1 MDQTTT
7 AIPIDADAG
16 AVDTP
21 ASIAAGFDVQSPAA
35 ETAALHKP
43 GWPDRID
50 AGNALLSE
58 LFPELVLKT
67 TLPTDLDYNRS
78 SLLVA
83 PWPGATKVLITFG
96 GNTGYLMLPPPIVTM
111 QDTHLIAIR
120 DPQRCFALCG
130 IPGLGETYAEC
141 VGNLRQLIDAL
152 DRPDVYLTGVSA
164 GGYPALRYG
173 LDLGAHGVLGFS
185 APTTLDLADDP
196 GADLSRYPQL
206 TALYRQQP
214 DIPLDL
220 ARLYAATSP
229 RPRAMLLFSMSNDR
243 DTWLVDRMR
252 QIEGIEAE
260 PVANE
265 AGHRV
270 FVWLNAANAIPSYFD
285 RLFALRRLEAPP
297 TEKSR
302 GHTAPGLAA

>member
-7 AIPIDADAG
+7 AITGDADAG
-16 AVDTP
+16 EVNPSAGMSVP
-21 ASIAAGFDVQSPAA
+21 LGIASAPNEAPPPPK
-35 ETAALHKP
+35 L
-43 GWPDRID
+43 GWPARIQQ
-50 AGNALLSE
+50 GNALLSE
-58 LFPELVLKT
+58 LFPELVAET
-67 TLPTDLDYNRS
+67 TLPSDLDYNRS
-78 SLLVA
+78 SFLVA
-83 PWPGATKVLITFG
+83 PWEGATKLLITFG
-96 GNTGYLMLPPPIVTM
+96 GNTGYLMLPPPIVTL
-111 QDTHLIAIR
+111 QNTHLIAIR
-120 DPQRCFALCG
+120 DPQPCFALCG

-141 VGNLRQLIDAL
+141 VANLRRVIAAL
-152 DRPDVYLTGVSA
+152 GGPEVYITGVSA

-173 LDLGAHGVLGFS
+173 LDLGAQGVLGFS

-229 RPRAMLLFSMSNDR
+229 RPSAILLFSMSNDR
-243 DTWLVDRMR
+243 DTWLADRMR
-252 QIEGIEAE
+252 GIEGVEAD

-270 FVWLNAANAIPSYFD
+270 FVWLNAANAIPQYFD
-285 RLFALRRLEAPP
+285 RLFALRRLEAPN
-297 TEKSR
+297 S
-302 GHTAPGLAA
+302 

>member
-1 MDQTTT
+1 MDQTTSGT
-7 AIPIDADAG
+7 LMDADAG

-21 ASIAAGFDVQSPAA
+21 VSIATSFEVQPSPG
-35 ETAALHKP
+35 EVSLPHRP
-43 GWPDRID
+43 GWGARIQE
-50 AGNALLSE
+50 GNALLSE
-58 LFPELVLKT
+58 LFPELVAET

-78 SLLVA
+78 CLLVA

-96 GNTGYLMLPPPIVTM
+96 GNTGYLMLPPQIVTL

-120 DPQRCFALCG
+120 DPQRCFAMCG
-130 IPGLGETYAEC
+130 VPGLGETYAEC
-141 VGNLRQLIDAL
+141 VGNLRRLIAAIGG
-152 DRPDVYLTGVSA
+152 PDVYVTGVSA
-164 GGYPALRYG
+164 GGYPALRFG
-173 LDLGAHGVLGFS
+173 LDIGAQGVLGFS

-243 DTWLVDRMR
+243 DTWLADRMR
-252 QIEGIEAE
+252 PIEGIEAD

-270 FVWLNAANAIPSYFD
+270 FVWLNAANAIPQYFD
-285 RLFALRRLEAPP
+285 RLFALRRLEAPA
-297 TEKSR
+297 TEEFR
-302 GHTAPGLAA
+302 GHMAPGLAA

>member
-7 AIPIDADAG
+7 RTQGDADAG
-16 AVDTP
+16 AVDT
-21 ASIAAGFDVQSPAA
+21 SAGMTTSFDLQPLPN
-35 ETAALHKP
+35 ETAPPPKL
-43 GWPDRID
+43 GWPARIQQ
-50 AGNALLSE
+50 GNALLNA
-58 LFPELVLKT
+58 LLPELSAET

-78 SLLVA
+78 CLLVA
-83 PWPGATKVLITFG
+83 PWEGATKVLIAFG
-96 GNTGYLMLPPPIVTM
+96 GNTGYLMLPPPIVTL
-111 QDTHLIAIR
+111 QNTHLIAIR

-130 IPGLGETYAEC
+130 VPGLGHTYADC
-141 VGNLRQLIDAL
+141 VANLRRLVAAL
-152 DRPDVYLTGVSA
+152 GGPDIYVTGVSA

-173 LDLGAHGVLGFS
+173 LDLGAEGVLGFS

-229 RPRAMLLFSMSNDR
+229 RPHAILLFSMSNDR
-243 DTWLVDRMR
+243 DTWLADRMR
-252 QIEGIEAE
+252 HIEGVEAN
-260 PVANE
+260 PVSNE

-270 FVWLNAANAIPSYFD
+270 FVWLNAANAIPQYFD
-285 RLFALRRLEAPP
+285 RLFALRRFEPA
-297 TEKSR
+297 E
-302 GHTAPGLAA
+302 G

>member
-1 MDQTTT
+1 MDQTTSGT
-7 AIPIDADAG
+7 LRELDAG
-16 AVDTP
+16 AADLPV
-21 ASIAAGFDVQSPAA
+21 SIATSFQVQPQPA
-35 ETAALHKP
+35 ETASPHRP
-43 GWPDRID
+43 GWGARIQE
-50 AGNALLSE
+50 GNALLGE
-58 LFPELVLKT
+58 LFPELVAET

-78 SLLVA
+78 SMLVA

-96 GNTGYLMLPPPIVTM
+96 GNTGYLMLPPPIVTL

-120 DPQRCFALCG
+120 DPQRCFAMCG
-130 IPGLGETYAEC
+130 VPGLGATYGDC
-141 VGNLRQLIDAL
+141 VANLRVLIEAL
-152 DRPDVYLTGVSA
+152 GGPEIYVTGVSA
-164 GGYPALRYG
+164 GGYPALRFG
-173 LDLGAHGVLGFS
+173 LDLGAQGVLGFS

-220 ARLYAATSP
+220 AKLYAATLP

-252 QIEGIEAE
+252 PIEGIEAE

-285 RLFALRRLEAPP
+285 RLFALRRLEAPVA
-297 TEKSR
+297 EEF
-302 GHTAPGLAA
+302 HEHMAPGLAA

>member
-1 MDQTTT
+1 MDQTTSGT
-7 AIPIDADAG
+7 LFETDAG
-16 AVDTP
+16 AVDTRV
-21 ASIAAGFDVQSPAA
+21 SIATPFEVRPPDETVSP
-35 ETAALHKP
+35 HKP
-43 GWPDRID
+43 GWPDRIE
-50 AGNALLSE
+50 AGNALMSE
-58 LFPELVLKT
+58 LFPELVAET

-96 GNTGYLMLPPPIVTM
+96 GNTGYLMLPPPIVTLEN
-111 QDTHLIAIR
+111 THLIAIR

-130 IPGLGETYAEC
+130 IPGLGATYAEC
-141 VGNLRQLIDAL
+141 VNNLRHLIDAL
-152 DRPDVYLTGVSA
+152 GGPEIYVTGVSA

-173 LDLGAHGVLGFS
+173 LDLGAQGVLGFS

-220 ARLYAATSP
+220 ARLYAGASP
-229 RPRAMLLFSMSNDR
+229 RPSVILLFSLSNDR
-243 DTWLVDRMR
+243 DTWLADRMR
-252 QIEGIEAE
+252 PIEGIEAD

-270 FVWLNAANAIPSYFD
+270 FVWLNAANAIPQYFD
-285 RLFALRRLEAPP
+285 RLFALRRLEAPA
-297 TEKSR
+297 TEEFR
-302 GHTAPGLAA
+302 GHMAPGLAA